1 MLLRGVYYIVIKHRN
16 CLETWSKSGGVTI
29 TQGSSTDYDFTTSAS
44 QAYGSNLKLK
54 GSKYCLYSGDCNQD
68 GVVNSIDKLQIVSK
82 LGNSGYIP
90 EDINGNGFVN
100 ASDRSISVINLGKTK
115 FHHKIKLNFHEKSF
129 TASFILFLIF
139 SFNYVNAQ
147 TGNLSITQTNDGSV
161 IDINIYIKRTG
172 AIPWN
177 LGYASLVFNYNYNA
191 MNTPV
196 ETAEGIWDNNSN
208 AQYDDQTISFY
219 NGNKCVSVE
228 IGLSNVSTGTA
239 VPTDSA
245 LAGKIRFNISD
256 PLQNHDITWNTIYSS
271 VLDNNGNDITS
282 GITFNNPPNAQ
293 LPVELT
299 SFNFNTSENNVYLHW
314 TTSSE
319 LNNYGFEVYRKNS
332 GNTQWQ
338 LAGFVP
344 GNINSHQLINY
355 EFADKSL

>member
-1 MLLRGVYYIVIKHRN
+1 MK
-16 CLETWSKSGGVTI
+16 
-29 TQGSSTDYDFTTSAS
+29 
-44 QAYGSNLKLK
+44 
-54 GSKYCLYSGDCNQD
+54 
-68 GVVNSIDKLQIVSK
+68 
-82 LGNSGYIP
+82 
-90 EDINGNGFVN
+90 
-100 ASDRSISVINLGKTK
+100 
-115 FHHKIKLNFHEKSF
+115 KSF

-245 LAGKIRFNISD
+245 LAGKIRFNISN
-256 PLQNHDITWNTIYSS
+256 PSQNHDITWNTIYSS

-355 EFADKSL
+355 EFADKSLLTGTYNYRLKQLDLNGNWTYFELSNSVEINSPDLFKLSQNYPNPFNPNTVINFNIPVSGNVKLSVYDLSGKQIKVLLDEYKQAGYYSVNFNGAGLSSGIYIYELNNDREKLIKYMTLIK